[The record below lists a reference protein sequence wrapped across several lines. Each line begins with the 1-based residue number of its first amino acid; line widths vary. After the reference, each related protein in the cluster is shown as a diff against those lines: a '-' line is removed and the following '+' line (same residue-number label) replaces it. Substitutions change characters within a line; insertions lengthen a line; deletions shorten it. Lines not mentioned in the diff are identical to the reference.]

1 MLAEKGLTLDVL
13 IHNFTIDE
21 VTEVAERLPD
31 LKIMINH
38 LGGLSITEDPLDP
51 EWKESIEKA
60 AQCENVYCKVS
71 GIFQRAGVKPAPK
84 ERSFYSPVFKIVFDA
99 FGEDRIVYGSNW
111 PVTDR
116 GGSYSEQLGIIR
128 GYFNPPVMRLDDSER
143 GERIA
148 KNSSGRTPFDSMA
161 LNECVSAK
169 LHGCD
174 SLGTDAGGKE
184 NGIKTFGNQLTFDF
198 AVYRVIP

>member
-1 MLAEKGLTLDVL
+1 MRKRVL
-13 IHNFTIDE
+13 
-21 VTEVAERLPD
+21 
-31 LKIMINH
+31 
-38 LGGLSITEDPLDP
+38 
-51 EWKESIEKA
+51 
-60 AQCENVYCKVS
+60 VS

-116 GGSYSEQLGIIR
+116 EEDYSEQLGIIR

-148 KNSSGRTPFDSMA
+148 KKLFRENA
-161 LNECVSAK
+161 LRFYGLE
-169 LHGCD
+169 
-174 SLGTDAGGKE
+174 
-184 NGIKTFGNQLTFDF
+184 
-198 AVYRVIP
+198 